1 MNTDRCDH
9 KVKKFFPYSFSLFH
23 FLLPSL
29 HLPRSSLTTDHLSPY
44 SLLLSSLLLTPP
56 LLTTY
61 YFSPYYLLLLSLL
74 FILLA
79 FDVHFL
85 SFRHAFS

>member
-29 HLPRSSLTTDHLSPY
+29 HLPRSSFITDHLSPY
-44 SLLLSSLLLTPP
+44 
-56 LLTTY
+56 
-61 YFSPYYLLLLSLL
+61 YLLLPS
-74 FILLA
+74 FA
-79 FDVHFL
+79 QQKL
-85 SFRHAFS
+85 SFREMRKEEKSPNIL

>member
-23 FLLPSL
+23 
-29 HLPRSSLTTDHLSPY
+29 
-44 SLLLSSLLLTPP
+44 LLLSSLLLITFPLLLTPP

-61 YFSPYYLLLLSLL
+61 YFSPYSL
-74 FILLA
+74 
-79 FDVHFL
+79 
-85 SFRHAFS
+85 FS

>member
-29 HLPRSSLTTDHLSPY
+29 HLPRSSLITDHLSPY
-44 SLLLSSLLLTPP
+44 YLLLSSLLLITF

-61 YFSPYYLLLLSLL
+61 SSPPYYL
-74 FILLA
+74 
-79 FDVHFL
+79 
-85 SFRHAFS
+85 FS

>member
-29 HLPRSSLTTDHLSPY
+29 HLPRSSFITDHLSPY
-44 SLLLSSLLLTPP
+44 HLLLPSLLLITFSLLLTPF

-61 YFSPYYLLLLSLL
+61 YFSPYSL
-74 FILLA
+74 
-79 FDVHFL
+79 
-85 SFRHAFS
+85 FS